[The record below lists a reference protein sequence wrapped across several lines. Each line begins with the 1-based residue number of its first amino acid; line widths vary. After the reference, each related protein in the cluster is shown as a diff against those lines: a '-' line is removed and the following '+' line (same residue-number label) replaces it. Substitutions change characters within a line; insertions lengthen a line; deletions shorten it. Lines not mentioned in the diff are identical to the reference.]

1 MSHKN
6 VHHEPLL
13 SPISTALGTSPK
25 IPTRTFESRRQASS
39 AFVSGIEHKV
49 NGRGPGLLSVA
60 VVGTLEVDGTRVDPT
75 SVRLAGVAP
84 LRSSVED
91 VVVVFE

>member
-1 MSHKN
+1 MDALPTQSPRRHK
-6 VHHEPLL
+6 VP
-13 SPISTALGTSPK
+13 TS
-25 IPTRTFESRRQASS
+25 TFESRRQANS

-49 NGRGPGLLSVA
+49 NGRGRLPVA
-60 VVGTLEVDGTRVDPT
+60 VVGTLEFDVTQVDPT

-91 VVVVFE
+91 VVVIFE